1 MKYTILGAGGSVS
14 DALIPELQR
23 RKIEIR
29 LVSRRATPVDGVT
42 DNISAD
48 LLDSRAVSN
57 AVAGTSVAFL
67 VAGLPYST
75 KVWQE
80 KWPIVMQN
88 AIDACEKHK
97 VKLVFFDNV
106 YMYGRVEGKMT
117 EEIPNNPCSKKG
129 EVRAKIATMLM
140 DAVKSGK
147 IQGLIA
153 RAADFYGPNTHLS
166 MFTNLAIDNIKKG
179 KKPQALLHDDK
190 KHSFTFIPDTG
201 RALADLA
208 ADASAFNQIW
218 HLPTSNPA
226 LTGKEMIEIFIKYY
240 GSQQKYSILSKIMV
254 NIGSLF
260 VPVVREI
267 KEMLYQYE
275 HDYYFDSTKFE
286 KHFGYGATNYEEG
299 LKQTAEWYK
308 LRYES

>member
-14 DALIPELQR
+14 DALIPELQKC
-23 RKIEIR
+23 KIDIR
-29 LVSRRATPVDGVT
+29 LVSRRATLVEGVS

-48 LLDSRAVSN
+48 LLDPKAVDD
-57 AVAGTSVAFL
+57 AVVGTDVAFL
-67 VAGLPYST
+67 LVGLPYST

-117 EEIPNNPCSKKG
+117 EETPNNPCSKKG
-129 EVRAKIATMLM
+129 EVRAKIAKMLM
-140 DAVKSGK
+140 DAIKIGK

-153 RAADFYGPNTHLS
+153 RAADFYGPNTPLS

-179 KKPQALLHDDK
+179 KKPQALLRDDT
-190 KHSFTFIPDTG
+190 KHSFTYIPDTG

-208 ADASAFNQIW
+208 ADASAVNQIW
-218 HLPTSNPA
+218 HLPTYNPA
-226 LTGKEMIEIFIKYY
+226 LTGKEMIETFVKYY
-240 GSQQKYSILSKIMV
+240 GNAQKYSVMSKMV
-254 NIGSLF
+254 INIGSLF
-260 VPVVREI
+260 IPVVREI

-275 HDYYFDSTKFE
+275 HNYYFDSTKFE

-308 LRYES
+308 NI

>member
-14 DALIPELQR
+14 DALIPELQK
-23 RKIEIR
+23 RKIDIR
-29 LVSRRATPVDGVT
+29 LVSRRATLVEGVS

-48 LLDSRAVSN
+48 LLDPKAVDD
-57 AVAGTSVAFL
+57 AVVGTDVAFL
-67 VAGLPYST
+67 LVGLPYST

-117 EEIPNNPCSKKG
+117 EETPNNPCSKKG
-129 EVRAKIATMLM
+129 EVRAKIAKMLM
-140 DAVKSGK
+140 DAIKIGK

-153 RAADFYGPNTHLS
+153 RAADFYGPNTPLS

-179 KKPQALLHDDK
+179 KKPQALLRDDT
-190 KHSFTFIPDTG
+190 KHSFTYIPDTG

-208 ADASAFNQIW
+208 ADASAVNQIW
-218 HLPTSNPA
+218 HLPTYNPA
-226 LTGKEMIEIFIKYY
+226 LTGKEMIETFVKYY
-240 GSQQKYSILSKIMV
+240 GNAQKYSVMSKMV
-254 NIGSLF
+254 INIGSLF
-260 VPVVREI
+260 IPVVREI

-275 HDYYFDSTKFE
+275 HNYYFDSTKFE

-308 LRYES
+308 NI

>member
-14 DALIPELQR
+14 DALIPELQK
-23 RKIEIR
+23 RKIDIR
-29 LVSRRATPVDGVT
+29 LVSRRATLVEGVS

-48 LLDSRAVSN
+48 LLDPKAVDD
-57 AVAGTSVAFL
+57 AVVGTDVAFL
-67 VAGLPYST
+67 LVGLPYST

-117 EEIPNNPCSKKG
+117 EETPNNPCSKKG
-129 EVRAKIATMLM
+129 EVRAKIAKMLM
-140 DAVKSGK
+140 DAIKIGK

-153 RAADFYGPNTHLS
+153 RAADFYGPNTPLS

-179 KKPQALLHDDK
+179 KKPQALLHDDT
-190 KHSFTFIPDTG
+190 KHSFTYIPDTG

-208 ADASAFNQIW
+208 ADASAVNQIW
-218 HLPTSNPA
+218 HLPTYNPA
-226 LTGKEMIEIFIKYY
+226 LTGKEMIETFVKYY
-240 GSQQKYSILSKIMV
+240 GSAQKYSVMSKMV
-254 NIGSLF
+254 INIGSLF
-260 VPVVREI
+260 IPVVREI

-275 HDYYFDSTKFE
+275 HNYYFDSTKFE

-308 LRYES
+308 NR